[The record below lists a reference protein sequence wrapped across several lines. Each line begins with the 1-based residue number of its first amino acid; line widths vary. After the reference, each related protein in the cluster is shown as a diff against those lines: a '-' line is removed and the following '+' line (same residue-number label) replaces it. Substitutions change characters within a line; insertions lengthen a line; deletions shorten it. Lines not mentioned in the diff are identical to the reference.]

1 MAAEA
6 EAARA
11 TPACVSCGQRTS
23 APVADATLGTPGSF
37 GLFAKQS
44 LFFSGLHTEEAPRLF
59 CDPNTS
65 WQLPGAFLKSWGRDE
80 PCWAENG

>member
-11 TPACVSCGQRTS
+11 APACVSCGPRTS
-23 APVADATLGTPGSF
+23 APVADVTLGTPGSF

-44 LFFSGLHTEEAPRLF
+44 LFFSGLDSEEALGLL

-65 WQLPGAFLKSWGRDE
+65 WQLPGACLKSWKRNE
-80 PCWAENG
+80 PCWAEDG